1 MVLRHVSLHDRY
13 FMLPAD
19 VPDQI
24 PHACCDLARQRRP
37 SVLRDPH
44 QMQMDFKYSVRAPP
58 IFHPRSLSGA
68 HVLKAVA

>member
-1 MVLRHVSLHDRY
+1 MVLRHVPFHDRY

-24 PHACCDLARQRRP
+24 PYACCDLAGQGWP
-37 SVLRDPH
+37 SVLRDPY
-44 QMQMDFKYSVRAPP
+44 QMQMDFKDSVRAPT

-68 HVLKAVA
+68 HALKAVA